1 VDGQAQTGRDEGDES
16 DERALVARLKQGD
29 RRAFDLV
36 YDRYRSRLAGFL
48 LRLTRRRDLAE
59 ELLQETWI
67 RLATHAPRL
76 ADDTRFAP
84 WLFTVARNLF
94 RSQRRYSL
102 DALFEGRLGGP
113 SVEAIERTSPFDLA
127 SASELER
134 RLELA
139 LARLPT
145 KYREVLLLV
154 AVERLDP
161 ADAAGALG
169 LRPDALRQR
178 LARARGMIAKELERM
193 ERRPSREGALG

>member
-1 VDGQAQTGRDEGDES
+1 M
-16 DERALVARLKQGD
+16 ARLKRGE
-29 RRAFDLV
+29 RGAFDLV
-36 YDRYRSRLAGFL
+36 YHRYRARLFGFL

-76 ADDTRFAP
+76 ADDTRFGP

-94 RSQRRYSL
+94 RSQRRFSL
-102 DALFEGRLGGP
+102 DALIEAKLGRP
-113 SVEAIERTSPFDLA
+113 SPEAVERTSPFELA

-139 LARLPT
+139 LGALPT

-154 AVERLDP
+154 AGERLEP
-161 ADAAGALG
+161 ADAAAVLG

-178 LARARGMIAKELERM
+178 LARARGMMAKELERQD
-193 ERRPSREGALG
+193 RPAGRLAGAAS